1 MALTVTLYFL
11 SALAGL
17 AIGSFLNVV
26 IYRLPRGNF
35 FSKARSFCPNCGA
48 QIKAYDNIPILSYI
62 ILRGKCRNCKAH
74 ISLRYP
80 LIEAL
85 NCILWIVNFAVF
97 KISYMTL
104 IYDILVSVLIVIAM
118 IDFDTFEIPDSSN
131 ITILLLGLITF
142 IPISGVSWQSKLIG
156 CVCISIP
163 MLIIALFGGMGLGD
177 VKLYFVLGLLFG
189 WKKILVIFLIS
200 VVVGGI
206 FSAIYMIVRKKKE
219 GNETVVD
226 DTEDKQIEENAA
238 ASDNEGSESSD
249 VKDAENKENLSE
261 NPQTCEIGDDT
272 VDNKTENAEYA
283 DNIVGDGEKTCD
295 ENQTCDGE
303 QNKSEDCDEDDDIP
317 KGRAIPFGPF
327 IVMATVITIYFGDM
341 IISAYTKLLGF

>member
-1 MALTVTLYFL
+1 MFYIL
-11 SALAGL
+11 SALTGL

-26 IYRLPRGNF
+26 IYRLPKGQF

-48 QIKAYDNIPILSYI
+48 QIKAYDNIPVLSYI

-80 LIEAL
+80 VIELL
-85 NCILWIVNFAVF
+85 NCILWIVNFSVF
-97 KISYMTL
+97 GISWMTI

-142 IPISGVSWQSKLIG
+142 FPISGVSWQSKLIG

-189 WKKILVIFLIS
+189 WQKILLIFLIS
-200 VVVGGI
+200 VIVGGV
-206 FSAIYMIVRKKKE
+206 FSAIYMIIQKKKAKDDE
-219 GNETVVD
+219 EDCESENSLNDKITENEKSSEEKDNSLNSDESEILSSQNDSVNNQESIDAQAESCQGKEDTV
-226 DTEDKQIEENAA
+226 I
-238 ASDNEGSESSD
+238 
-249 VKDAENKENLSE
+249 KENQSE
-261 NPQTCEIGDDT
+261 NSDR
-272 VDNKTENAEYA
+272 
-283 DNIVGDGEKTCD
+283 
-295 ENQTCDGE
+295 
-303 QNKSEDCDEDDDIP
+303 DEDEDDIP
-317 KGRAIPFGPF
+317 KGKAIPFGPF
-327 IVMATVITIYFGDM
+327 IVLASIITIYFGDM
-341 IISAYTKLLGF
+341 IINAYSKLLGF

>member
-1 MALTVTLYFL
+1 MFYIL
-11 SALAGL
+11 SALTGL

-26 IYRLPRGNF
+26 IYRLPKGQF

-48 QIKAYDNIPILSYI
+48 QIKAYDNIPVLSYI

-80 LIEAL
+80 VIELL

-97 KISYMTL
+97 GISWMTL
-104 IYDILVSVLIVIAM
+104 IYDISVSVLIVIAM

-142 IPISGVSWQSKLIG
+142 FPISGVSWQSKLIG

-189 WKKILVIFLIS
+189 WQKILLIFLIS
-200 VVVGGI
+200 VIVGGI
-206 FSAIYMIVRKKKE
+206 FSVIYMIIQKKKAQ
-219 GNETVVD
+219 D
-226 DTEDKQIEENAA
+226 DEEN
-238 ASDNEGSESSD
+238 SD
-249 VKDAENKENLSE
+249 SE
-261 NPQTCEIGDDT
+261 NSLSDEIVEDEKSSEEKINSINIDDS
-272 VDNKTENAEYA
+272 
-283 DNIVGDGEKTCD
+283 
-295 ENQTCDGE
+295 ENQTSENNFVNDQE
-303 QNKSEDCDEDDDIP
+303 TKDIKSESCQEEERDTIANESQSEKENSDEDEDEDDIP
-317 KGRAIPFGPF
+317 KGKAIPFGPF
-327 IVMATVITIYFGDM
+327 IVLASIITIYFGDL
-341 IISAYTKLLGF
+341 IINAYTKLLGF

>member
-11 SALAGL
+11 SAFAGL

-26 IYRLPRGNF
+26 IYRLPKGNF
-35 FSKARSFCPNCGA
+35 FSKARSFCPKCGA

-80 LIEAL
+80 IIEAL
-85 NCILWIVNFAVF
+85 NCVLWIVNFAVF

-104 IYDILVSVLIVIAM
+104 VYDVLVSVLIVIAM

-156 CVCISIP
+156 CVCISVP

-189 WKKILVIFLIS
+189 WQKILVIFLIS
-200 VVVGGI
+200 VIAGGL
-206 FSAIYMIVRKKKE
+206 FSVIYMIVRKKKE
-219 GNETVVD
+219 GAVSDESN
-226 DTEDKQIEENAA
+226 TEAEENREEMNSDGKSAETDLIEGKTEIGGTVRNDVVESAEAA
-238 ASDNEGSESSD
+238 DGLNDESKSDMPLAKEEKSESYSENTVASDAKIAGE
-249 VKDAENKENLSE
+249 DA
-261 NPQTCEIGDDT
+261 
-272 VDNKTENAEYA
+272 
-283 DNIVGDGEKTCD
+283 
-295 ENQTCDGE
+295 
-303 QNKSEDCDEDDDIP
+303 DEDDDIP
-317 KGRAIPFGPF
+317 KGKAIPFGPF
-327 IVMATVITIYFGDM
+327 IVIASIITVYFGDM
-341 IISAYTKLLGF
+341 IINAYMKLLGF